1 MQMAK
6 SVKENGLSK
15 FLRNRFAKIASMSKE
30 KNTKPKNNKNQP
42 IVRMSRLPVQNAPSI
57 TKSPTMY
64 VKRVGFAH
72 VIEGLCERRN
82 VGPRLQENARR
93 RSVTQPATAKT
104 VCEDS
109 TVPG

>member
-42 IVRMSRLPVQNAPSI
+42 IVRMSPLPVQNAPSI
-57 TKSPTMY
+57 TKRPTMY
-64 VKRVGFAH
+64 VKKVGFAH
-72 VIEGLCERRN
+72 LIEWILEILNIGTSILVN
-82 VGPRLQENARR
+82 STHNYLY
-93 RSVTQPATAKT
+93 TPATHK
-104 VCEDS
+104 
-109 TVPG
+109 